1 MKKNILFWISIF
13 FVGFAASAQVN
24 VTGAQGMSV
33 TTLLEQYF
41 SGGGVEIFNGKFNG
55 QTTINSNAIATF
67 SNGATNTPNMP
78 VAGGILMTTGAYT
91 DAGVGSS
98 SGIVSSS
105 ISPASDGDDV
115 SPALRIA
122 L

>member
-41 SGGGVEIFNGKFNG
+41 SGG
-55 QTTINSNAIATF
+55 
-67 SNGATNTPNMP
+67 
-78 VAGGILMTTGAYT
+78 
-91 DAGVGSS
+91 
-98 SGIVSSS
+98 
-105 ISPASDGDDV
+105 SPEF
-115 SPALRIA
+115 
-122 L
+122 